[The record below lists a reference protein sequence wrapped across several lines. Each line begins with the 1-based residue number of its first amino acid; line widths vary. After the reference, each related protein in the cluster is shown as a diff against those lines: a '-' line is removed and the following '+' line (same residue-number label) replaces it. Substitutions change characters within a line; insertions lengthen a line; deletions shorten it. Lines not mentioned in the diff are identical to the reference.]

1 MPFKRR
7 SSYTLTLAIVAATSL
22 ILQPASGHAG
32 EITANTAPSA
42 TLWDCSMTKGQDWQ
56 CNISPELQ
64 QQNEVET
71 AAQSQN
77 VKDATESAIT
87 KPATAAVTKQSEPV
101 TVSPTT
107 QVPSAPAPAI
117 TADPLATRPV
127 AASAWN
133 CEADSQ
139 GNWVCNGGDKNATNS
154 TNTTTTATTSGQQ
167 SQPAVSTI
175 AVTANNLQNNTL
187 AQSKHAN
194 LDWYPYA
201 DSAGKSCK
209 GRYIEP
215 NYQIDASD
223 DALRIDADS
232 SQSQL
237 GGLTTMTGDVILR
250 QSGRY
255 LRSDSAELD
264 QLINQ
269 ANLTGNVQY
278 REPGL
283 LLNGQLAQTNT
294 LNGET
299 IITEAEYVLH
309 EAEIRGSADR
319 IIRLQDNR
327 LRMEQGSYTTC
338 PPDDNGWRIAADT
351 LVLNPNTG
359 FGEAKHAV
367 LEVADTPIFY
377 FPYFTFPIDDRRLS
391 GFLYPGVGYSSSDG
405 LELTMPYYFN
415 MAANYD
421 DTLTPRVFTER
432 GLLLENEF
440 RYLNTYGEQALST
453 GVMFDDSKF
462 EQDRWL
468 LGLKHN
474 GRQGNWSS
482 NIDFTTVSDDQY
494 LDDLGS
500 SLEVDRQ
507 SHLDKKAT
515 TTYQQDDWS
524 VTATAHSYQT
534 IDSSKAPYRRLPQ
547 LKLQG
552 QKNDLPGQ
560 LELDYK
566 ASVTR
571 FDRDITDLSGID
583 RITGDRMHL
592 QPSLSMPMLW
602 PWAHLTPKVSYWYN
616 QYTLDNQVAGKD
628 SNINFGAGIFS
639 LDSGL
644 AFEKQT
650 QFGNSSFTQTLEPR
664 AFLLYV
670 PEENQDGIPDFDT
683 AETDFSYSGLFREN
697 RFNGLDKIGDSQQLS
712 LGLSSAFYET
722 SGFERAR
729 LSIGQAYYFDDRS
742 VQLNGVTATD
752 TEKQSNIATVA
763 SWNVNRDLQIKL
775 DTELDTGSF
784 DVEENNLK
792 LSYAPSLNQRFS
804 FSYRHREDVRK
815 QTDLS
820 FIWPLAT
827 NWNILGRWQEDL
839 ENNQTPEALLGL
851 EYSNCCWK
859 VRVAARQWI
868 EDDDTTATED
878 SSLYLQFILKGL
890 GALGTGGNSAFDDI
904 IGFKEREETNE
915 Y

>member
-7 SSYTLTLAIVAATSL
+7 SSYTLTLAIVAATPL
-22 ILQPASGHAG
+22 FLQPAFSHAG
-32 EITANTAPSA
+32 ETTVNTAPSD
-42 TLWDCSMTKGQDWQ
+42 TLWDCSMTKGQDWR

-64 QQNEVET
+64 QQNEAET
-71 AAQSQN
+71 AVQSRSKTDN
-77 VKDATESAIT
+77 TGSSIA
-87 KPATAAVTKQSEPV
+87 KPTAATAIKQSEPV

-107 QVPSAPAPAI
+107 QAASAPAQAI
-117 TADPLATRPV
+117 TTDQVSTRPV

-133 CEADSQ
+133 CEADGQ
-139 GNWVCNGGDKNATNS
+139 GNWVCNEGNRSVTNAKTA
-154 TNTTTTATTSGQQ
+154 ATTSGQQ
-167 SQPAVSTI
+167 NQPIVSTA
-175 AVTANNLQNNTL
+175 AVTSNSIQNNVL
-187 AQSKHAN
+187 AQSSHAN

-215 NYQIDASD
+215 DYQLDETG
-223 DALRIDADS
+223 DALRIDADR
-232 SQSQL
+232 SQTQL
-237 GGLTTMTGDVILR
+237 GGLTTLTGDVLLR
-250 QSGRY
+250 QGGHY
-255 LRSDSAELD
+255 LRSDKAELD
-264 QLINQ
+264 QVTNL
-269 ANLTGNVQY
+269 ASLTGNVQY

-283 LLNGQLAQTNT
+283 LLSGQMAQSNT
-294 LNGET
+294 LSGET
-299 IITEAEYVLH
+299 VFSGAEYVLH
-309 EAEIRGSADR
+309 EPEIRGSAER
-319 IIRLQDNR
+319 IIRLQDDR
-327 LRMEQGSYTTC
+327 IRMEQGSYTSC
-338 PPDDNGWRIAADT
+338 PPDDNGWRIAAES

-367 LEVADTPIFY
+367 LEVGDTPVFY
-377 FPYFTFPIDDRRLS
+377 FPYFTFPIDDRRHS
-391 GFLYPGVGYSSSDG
+391 GFLFPTVGYSSNDG
-405 LELTMPYYFN
+405 LELAIPYYFN
-415 MAANYD
+415 LAANYD
-421 DTLTPRVFTER
+421 DTLTPVIFSER

-440 RYLNTYGEQALST
+440 RYLNTYGEQTLST
-453 GVMFDDSKF
+453 GIMMDDSKA

-468 LGLKHN
+468 LGLNHN
-474 GRQGNWSS
+474 GNQGNWSS
-482 NIDFTTVSDDQY
+482 QVDFTTVSDNEY
-494 LDDLGS
+494 FDDLGT

-515 TTYQQDDWS
+515 ATYQQDDWS
-524 VTATAHSYQT
+524 VTATVHSYQT
-534 IDSSKAPYRRLPQ
+534 IDDSSKSPYRRLPQ
-547 LKLQG
+547 LKLKG
-552 QKNDLPGQ
+552 QKDNLPGQ
-560 LELDYK
+560 LELGYK

-583 RITGDRMHL
+583 RITGDRVHL

-628 SNINFGAGIFS
+628 SNINIGAGIFS

-670 PEENQDGIPDFDT
+670 PEEDQDGTPDFDT
-683 AETDFSYSGLFREN
+683 SEADFSYNGLFREN

-729 LSIGQAYYFDDRS
+729 LSIGQAYYFDDRK
-742 VQLNGVTATD
+742 VQLNGITATD
-752 TEKQSNIATVA
+752 TEKQSNIAAEA
-763 SWNVNRDLQIKL
+763 SWNVNQDLRITL
-775 DTELDTGSF
+775 DTELDNSNFG
-784 DVEENNLK
+784 VEENNLK

-804 FSYRHREDVRK
+804 FSYRHREDVRQ

-827 NWNILGRWQEDL
+827 NWNILGHWQEDL
-839 ENNQTPEALLGL
+839 ENKQTPEALLGL
-851 EYSNCCWK
+851 EYSSCCWK

-868 EDDDTTATED
+868 EDDATASED
-878 SSLYLQFILKGL
+878 SALYLQFILKGL
-890 GALGTGGNSAFDDI
+890 GSLGTGGNSAFYDI